1 MSECNK
7 VQLIIVVETKVL
19 LTDSHKIVYLLELE
33 WKRND
38 NDVDD
43 DKQI

>member
-19 LTDSHKIVYLLELE
+19 LTDSHKIVCLLELE